1 MEFIGSLVYP
11 CGFSAGS
18 LAGNSK
24 LAVGVDAGPFVS
36 PGGPKINWWQV
47 QGVTSPSPYKTAGI
61 RFCNLVTPSA
71 GEAVA
76 KKGQLFK
83 LALVTVDERL
93 TIQGSLC
100 PRWNHLV
107 RKKKKKNTVIAR
119 WYSQDDGHHSALLT
133 PSLKQSENMFK
144 FKRILKRKKHIELG
158 SFLTLSACKPLFS
171 NWHCWVLVRGK
182 FKLLIHGLL
191 SFLFLWK
198 GHFGSWY
205 ISNWYFGNWYC
216 FYWTRNHQIHDL

>member
-1 MEFIGSLVYP
+1 MEFIGSLNP

-93 TIQGSLC
+93 TIHGESVPAMKSSRAQKKI
-100 PRWNHLV
+100 
-107 RKKKKKNTVIAR
+107 KKKYCDCKMIFTRWWSSFCTFNSVIEAK
-119 WYSQDDGHHSALLT
+119 WEYVQ
-133 PSLKQSENMFK
+133 
-144 FKRILKRKKHIELG
+144 
-158 SFLTLSACKPLFS
+158 
-171 NWHCWVLVRGK
+171 V
-182 FKLLIHGLL
+182 
-191 SFLFLWK
+191 
-198 GHFGSWY
+198 
-205 ISNWYFGNWYC
+205 
-216 FYWTRNHQIHDL
+216 